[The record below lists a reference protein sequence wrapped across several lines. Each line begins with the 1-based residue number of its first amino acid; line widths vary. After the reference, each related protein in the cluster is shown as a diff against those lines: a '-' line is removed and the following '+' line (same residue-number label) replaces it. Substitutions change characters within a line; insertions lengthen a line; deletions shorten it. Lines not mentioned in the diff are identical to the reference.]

1 MGRNDSMPRRMSLV
15 RLVLLVGTLTWMLVA
30 VPVSIF
36 LRWGT
41 QFLPLGR
48 FLAGVLKLGDEWAVS
63 IARVIQA
70 FDVSLLVVSAIAL
83 ALSLRFRRLLDL
95 GLAALGALFMGLLIT
110 FFTLKN
116 LADAGLYADLIN
128 AIKVRDWIAFAG
140 LLTLVAAIKI
150 LVVVE
155 DRED

>member
-1 MGRNDSMPRRMSLV
+1 MARF
-15 RLVLLVGTLTWMLVA
+15 
-30 VPVSIF
+30 IF
-36 LRWGT
+36 ITG
-41 QFLPLGR
+41 G
-48 FLAGVLKLGDEWAVS
+48 
-63 IARVIQA
+63 
-70 FDVSLLVVSAIAL
+70 VVSSLGKGL
-83 ALSLRFRRLLDL
+83 AS
-95 GLAALGALFMGLLIT
+95 AALGALFMGLLIT